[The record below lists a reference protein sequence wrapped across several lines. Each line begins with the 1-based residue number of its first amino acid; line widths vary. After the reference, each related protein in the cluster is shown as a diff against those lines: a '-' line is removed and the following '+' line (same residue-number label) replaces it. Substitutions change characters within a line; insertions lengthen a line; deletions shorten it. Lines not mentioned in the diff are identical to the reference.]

1 MGIVMGMGALKRL
14 LVLCLIGLLISV
26 LIGMPAHA
34 GDDLLS
40 EDALGED
47 WLSEEFDD
55 GEDLFAG
62 EGFSALGIIAA
73 QNKLLQLSVEH
84 ILAVNPKASYRR
96 TNHVTDV
103 RVSTE
108 TSLGLLGYAQIE
120 VKAMQYWKGSPNKPA
135 VGDFSLLEVQQVMLQ
150 YSLAE
155 TSIKLGRYI
164 LSWGEVEGAGVL
176 DVINPAP
183 NLISGATGFTPQWL
197 LTGSYYM
204 PSAQVSGFVGLDP
217 SVSALPGV
225 VLTSSVAKEWGVKYG
240 HTGAGSDWAVYAAH
254 MVPNS
259 AVLNL
264 ATAAASTTAP
274 TTASAKAYQLI
285 GYSWNKAIDDDLV
298 KFDAAYKRGL
308 EHNLGVTGLILANRL
323 DMAVGLELNQGDREW
338 SASIT
343 AQHWL
348 DYQSSYLTPAL
359 SPVASNQ
366 TDVTYNLGVNDSF
379 NNDELSW
386 SLMHIGTP
394 TGSLRALT
402 GVLTWSPTDQ
412 WQSSLSY
419 AVMAAKSNTA
429 YALLDSAQ
437 RLTFKARFS
446 Y

>member
-1 MGIVMGMGALKRL
+1 MGIGMGIGAVKRL
-14 LVLCLIGLLISV
+14 ALCLLGSVIS
-26 LIGMPAHA
+26 MPAHA

-40 EDALGED
+40 EDVLGED

-55 GEDLFAG
+55 GEDLFSG
-62 EGFSALGIIAA
+62 EDFSAQGIIAA
-73 QNKLLQLSVEH
+73 QNKPLQLSVEH
-84 ILAVNPKASYRR
+84 TLAVNPKASYQR

-108 TSLGLLGYAQIE
+108 ASLGLLGYAQLE
-120 VKAMQYWKGSPNKPA
+120 VKAMQYWQGSPKKPTI
-135 VGDFSLLEVQQVMLQ
+135 GDFSLLEVEQMMLQ

-183 NLISGATGFTPQWL
+183 NPISGASGFTPQWL

-225 VLTSSVAKEWGVKYG
+225 VLTSSVEKEWGVKYG
-240 HTGAGSDWAVYAAH
+240 HTGVDSDWAVYAAH

-264 ATAAASTTAP
+264 STAQVSTT
-274 TTASAKAYQLI
+274 AYQLI

-298 KFDAAYKRGL
+298 KFDVAYKRGL

-323 DMAVGLELNQGDREW
+323 DMAVGLELNDGDRQW
-338 SASIT
+338 SANVT
-343 AQHWL
+343 AQYWL

-359 SPVASNQ
+359 APVVSNQ
-366 TDVTYNLGVNDSF
+366 TGVTYSLGVNDSF

-402 GVLTWSPTDQ
+402 GALTWSPTDQ
-412 WQSSLSY
+412 WQSSLSC
-419 AVMAAKSNTA
+419 AVMATKSDTVH
-429 YALLDSAQ
+429 ALLDGAQ
-437 RLTFKARFS
+437 RLTFKVRFS

>member
-1 MGIVMGMGALKRL
+1 
-14 LVLCLIGLLISV
+14 LCLLGSVIS
-26 LIGMPAHA
+26 MPAHA

-55 GEDLFAG
+55 GEDLFSG
-62 EGFSALGIIAA
+62 EDFSAQGIIAA
-73 QNKLLQLSVEH
+73 QNKPLQLSVEH
-84 ILAVNPKASYRR
+84 TLAVNPKASYQR

-108 TSLGLLGYAQIE
+108 ASLGLLGYAQLE
-120 VKAMQYWKGSPNKPA
+120 VKAMQYWQGSPKKPA
-135 VGDFSLLEVQQVMLQ
+135 IGDFSLLEVEQMMLQ

-155 TSIKLGRYI
+155 ASIKLGRYI

-183 NLISGATGFTPQWL
+183 SPISGASGFTPQWL

-225 VLTSSVAKEWGVKYG
+225 VLTSSVEKEWGVKYG
-240 HTGAGSDWAVYAAH
+240 HTGVGSDWAVYAAH

-264 ATAAASTTAP
+264 ATAPVS

-298 KFDAAYKRGL
+298 KFDVAYKRGL

-323 DMAVGLELNQGDREW
+323 DMAVGLELNDGDRQW
-338 SASIT
+338 SANVT
-343 AQHWL
+343 AQYWL

-359 SPVASNQ
+359 APIASNQ
-366 TDVTYNLGVNDSF
+366 TSVTYSLGVNDSF

-402 GVLTWSPTDQ
+402 GALTWSPTDQ
-412 WQSSLSY
+412 WQSSLSC
-419 AVMAAKSNTA
+419 AVMAAKSDTVH
-429 YALLDSAQ
+429 ALLDGAQ
-437 RLTFKARFS
+437 RLTFKVRFS

>member
-1 MGIVMGMGALKRL
+1 VA
-14 LVLCLIGLLISV
+14 
-26 LIGMPAHA
+26 
-34 GDDLLS
+34 
-40 EDALGED
+40 
-47 WLSEEFDD
+47 
-55 GEDLFAG
+55 
-62 EGFSALGIIAA
+62 
-73 QNKLLQLSVEH
+73 
-84 ILAVNPKASYRR
+84 
-96 TNHVTDV
+96 
-103 RVSTE
+103 
-108 TSLGLLGYAQIE
+108 
-120 VKAMQYWKGSPNKPA
+120 
-135 VGDFSLLEVQQVMLQ
+135 
-150 YSLAE
+150 
-155 TSIKLGRYI
+155 
-164 LSWGEVEGAGVL
+164 
-176 DVINPAP
+176 
-183 NLISGATGFTPQWL
+183 
-197 LTGSYYM
+197 
-204 PSAQVSGFVGLDP
+204 
-217 SVSALPGV
+217 
-225 VLTSSVAKEWGVKYG
+225 LTSSVAKEWGVKYG

-259 AVLNL
+259 VVLNL

-274 TTASAKAYQLI
+274 TTASARAYQLI

-298 KFDAAYKRGL
+298 KFDLAYKRGL

-323 DMAVGLELNQGDREW
+323 EMAVGLELNQGDRQW
-338 SASIT
+338 SASVT

-412 WQSSLSY
+412 WESSLSY

>member
-1 MGIVMGMGALKRL
+1 MGIVMGMGAIKSL
-14 LVLCLIGLLISV
+14 LVLCLIGV

-73 QNKLLQLSVEH
+73 QNKPLQLSVEH
-84 ILAVNPKASYRR
+84 TLAVNPKASYQR
-96 TNHVTDV
+96 TNHVSDV
-103 RVSTE
+103 RVLTE
-108 TSLGLLGYAQIE
+108 ASVGLLGYAQIE
-120 VKAMQYWKGSPNKPA
+120 VKAMQYWQGSPNKPA
-135 VGDFSLLEVQQVMLQ
+135 KGDFSLLEVEQMMLQ

-155 TSIKLGRYI
+155 ASIKLGRYI

-183 NLISGATGFTPQWL
+183 DPISGATGFTPQWL

-217 SVSALPGV
+217 SVNALPDV
-225 VLTSSVAKEWGVKYG
+225 VLTSSVEKEWGVKYG

-264 ATAAASTTAP
+264 ATTT

-285 GYSWNKAIDDDLV
+285 GYSWNRAIDDDLV
-298 KFDAAYKRGL
+298 KFDVAYKRGL
-308 EHNLGVTGLILANRL
+308 EHNHGVTGLILANRL
-323 DMAVGLELNQGDREW
+323 DMAAGLELNDGDRQW
-338 SASIT
+338 SASVT

-359 SPVASNQ
+359 PPVASNQ
-366 TDVTYNLGVNDSF
+366 ADVTYSLGVNDNF
-379 NNDELSW
+379 KNDEFSW

-412 WQSSLSY
+412 WQSSLST
-419 AVMAAKSNTA
+419 AVMAAKSDTA
-429 YALLDSAQ
+429 YALLDGTQ
-437 RLTFKARFS
+437 RLTFKVRFS

>member
-1 MGIVMGMGALKRL
+1 MGIGMCMRVEKRL
-14 LVLCLIGLLISV
+14 LALCLIGV
-26 LIGMPAHA
+26 LMSMTAHA

-40 EDALGED
+40 KDALGED

-55 GEDLFAG
+55 GEYLFSG
-62 EGFSALGIIAA
+62 EDFSSLDIIAV
-73 QNKLLQLSVEH
+73 QNKPLQLSVEH
-84 ILAVNPKASYRR
+84 TLVINPKVSYQR

-108 TSLGLLGYAQIE
+108 TSVGLLGYAQIE
-120 VKAMQYWKGSPNKPA
+120 VKALQYWQGSPKKPA
-135 VGDFSLLEVQQVMLQ
+135 IGDFSLLEVEQMMLQ
-150 YSLAE
+150 YSLSEA
-155 TSIKLGRYI
+155 SIKLGRYI
-164 LSWGEVEGAGVL
+164 LSWGEVEGTGVL

-183 NLISGATGFTPQWL
+183 SLISGATGFTPQWL

-217 SVSALPGV
+217 SVNALPGV
-225 VLTSSVAKEWGVKYG
+225 VLTSSGEKEWGVKYG
-240 HTGAGSDWAVYAAH
+240 HTGSGSDWAVYAAH

-264 ATAAASTTAP
+264 STATASTT
-274 TTASAKAYQLI
+274 TMASAKVYQLI

-298 KFDAAYKRGL
+298 KFDVAYKRGL
-308 EHNLGVTGLILANRL
+308 EHNLGVKGLILANRL
-323 DMAVGLELNQGDREW
+323 DMAAGLELNDGDRQW
-338 SASIT
+338 SASVT

-359 SPVASNQ
+359 FPVASNQ
-366 TDVTYNLGVNDSF
+366 TDVTYSLGVNDSF

-402 GVLTWSPTDQ
+402 GTLTWSPTDQ

-419 AVMAAKSNTA
+419 AVMAAKSDTA
-429 YALLDSAQ
+429 YLLLDGTQ
-437 RLTFKARFS
+437 RLTFKALFS